1 MAESTIQPFFLH
13 MKKSTILF
21 LDNTYPQAYQQSTLK
36 EKAIG
41 GTESS
46 IIKTASI
53 LSKHYKVFVAQKSRT
68 EFHIEN
74 TNLTYIPKIQ
84 INKIKPDYIIVLR
97 KYPLLKE
104 LKKQFPKARLF
115 LWIHTYKNIEYA
127 FKRIGIS
134 KTKTTIICNSKTH
147 AISTEYLLN
156 KSLIGKVF
164 SLFCKSAS
172 VKYCYNPV
180 DKPVANKINRDP
192 NKLLF
197 FSSPNKGLKE
207 VIESFLILNK
217 IMPNLRLYIA
227 NPGYKNDTSIQH
239 NANIVILGS
248 LPHKR
253 MMQHVKQSLCIFYP
267 QNSFAET
274 FGLIYA
280 EANAYGTP
288 VLAYDIGSAKEILHR
303 NNGIISIKK
312 EGAIL
317 KTIKKWQN
325 DFPKIEYNENFS
337 DKTILAQW
345 QELFS

>member
-1 MAESTIQPFFLH
+1 

-46 IIKTASI
+46 VIKTANI
-53 LSKHYKVFVAQKSRT
+53 LSKKYQVFVAQKSRT

-74 TNLTYIPKIQ
+74 ENLTYIPKIQ

-97 KYPLLKE
+97 KYPLLNE
-104 LKKQFPKARLF
+104 LKKKFPKARLF
-115 LWIHTYKNIEYA
+115 LWIHTYKNKEYA
-127 FKRIGIS
+127 FKRLGLS

-147 AISTEYLLN
+147 AINTNYLLN
-156 KSLIGKVF
+156 KSLIAKMF
-164 SLFCKSAS
+164 SLFCKSAP
-172 VKYCYNPV
+172 VKYCYNPI
-180 DKPVANKINRDP
+180 DKPLISSIKRDL

-197 FSSPNKGLKE
+197 FSSPNKGLNE
-207 VIESFLILNK
+207 IIDSFLILNK
-217 IMPNLRLYIA
+217 SMPELRLYIA
-227 NPGYKNDTSIQH
+227 NPGYKNGTSIQH
-239 NANIVILGS
+239 SANIVILGS

-288 VLAYDIGSAKEILHR
+288 VLAYDIGSAKEILHK
-303 NNGIISIKK
+303 NNGIIAANDHD
-312 EGAIL
+312 EIL
-317 KTIKKWQN
+317 KTIRKWQKN
-325 DFPKIEYNENFS
+325 FPKIEYNESFS